1 MKPLLQYMK
10 LGVIVAISAIYA
22 SPAFANVDVPDELS
36 KLDSQTHAGPLPD
49 KTAFSDENGNIHDLK
64 DFRGTVLLV
73 NLWATW
79 CAPCVKEMPDLN
91 ELADKMANKPF
102 RVLAISQDRGGAK
115 DVQTFYKENDI
126 HNLSTALDP
135 KGVMARSF
143 KVRGLPT
150 SILIGRDGNII
161 GYIEGIAPWTDPA
174 VVDYFTRLTE
184 D

>member
-36 KLDSQTHAGPLPD
+36 KLDSKTHAGPLPD
-49 KTAFSDENGNIHDLK
+49 NTAFSDENGNIHDLK
-64 DFRGTVLLV
+64 DFKGTVLLV

-91 ELADKMANKPF
+91 ELADKMADKPF
-102 RVLAISQDRGGAK
+102 RVLAVSQDRGGAK
-115 DVQTFYKENDI
+115 DVQAFYAENDI
-126 HNLSTALDP
+126 HHLSTALDP
-135 KGVMARSF
+135 KGKMARSF

-150 SILIGRDGNII
+150 SILVGRDGNII

-174 VVDYFTRLTE
+174 VIDYFTRLTQE
-184 D
+184 